1 MSSVIFPLWLILKM
15 NQEIGHHL
23 EFQWKVN
30 YLNVENS
37 KFKKILKSYDG
48 LPWNLDF
55 CKKGFFKEKMVV
67 LDNTFGSEKTVKL
80 QLPLCLGNFSIKSQC
95 CWEEWPCWENFIV
108 MTQLWLRKIKVVPKV
123 KRIQESEKVSENQ
136 YFFITRCIFK

>member
-1 MSSVIFPLWLILKM
+1 MKSISLLLILKM

-55 CKKGFFKEKMVV
+55 CKKGFFEEKMVV

-108 MTQLWLRKIKVVPKV
+108 MTQLWLSKIKWFLKWNGFKNPKKWV
-123 KRIQESEKVSENQ
+123 KIN
-136 YFFITRCIFK
+136 IFL